1 MITTIIKR
9 EILEYLKSA
18 KFLIGLSITV
28 ILITISTII
37 NIQDFKLRQQ
47 DYLDAKREMTG
58 DTFYI
63 RVFRQPQVLSTLVQ
77 GKDRKL
83 GNRAQF
89 TYLDIPYRTSGYMGQ
104 YTSQHHRYL
113 AGFASVDFAFVVR
126 VVLSLMVIFL
136 AYNSISEEKTHGTLK
151 LMLANRLP
159 RDQLL
164 LGKFI
169 GGLLVVLGSLLIS
182 AIISLLIMLF
192 HPAISVAGSDWGRI
206 LGLLGMSALYLIC
219 FYTLSLFVSV
229 IVNRPSISLM
239 VLLQVWIFLIII
251 YPNLGVIAAE
261 KLYRLP
267 SQQEIGQQKKA
278 AFQPYEEEFKKV
290 REEFHNLVAKRENVP
305 KEISLKN
312 VELNAI
318 RAEKEYQVDTEFSKK
333 LTRQMELAQTI
344 SILSPAVVYDQ
355 AASRLARTGLAEHER
370 FIDGVYN
377 HWQKH
382 VELTKLWRIDR
393 EALRKKKLPEFT
405 YPSETTAQSFVA
417 TLPQWLILIAFSII
431 FFALAYTAFLKK
443 DVR

>member
-1 MITTIIKR
+1 MISTIIKR

-18 KFLIGLSITV
+18 KFLIGLSVTV

-37 NIQDFKLRQQ
+37 NIQDFKLRHQ
-47 DYLDAKREMTG
+47 DYLDAQREMTG
-58 DTFYI
+58 DRFYI

-77 GKDRKL
+77 GKERKL
-83 GNRAQF
+83 GNRVQF
-89 TYLDIPYRTSGYMGQ
+89 TYLDIPYRTSGYMGA

-113 AGFASVDFAFVVR
+113 AGFSAVDFSFVVR
-126 VVLSLMVIFL
+126 VVLSLMVVFL
-136 AYNSISEEKTHGTLK
+136 AYNAISEEKTHGTLK

-182 AIISLLIMLF
+182 AILSLLIMLF
-192 HPAISVAGSDWGRI
+192 HPAISVAGSDWARI
-206 LGLLGMSALYLIC
+206 FGLLGVSALYLIF

-229 IVNRPSISLM
+229 MVNRPSISLM

-261 KLYRLP
+261 KLYKLP
-267 SQQEIGQQKKA
+267 SQQEIAQQKMA

-305 KEISLKN
+305 NKLAVRNI
-312 VELNAI
+312 ELNSI
-318 RAEKEYQVDTEFSKK
+318 RAEKEYQVDKEFSKK
-333 LTRQMELAQTI
+333 LTRQMKMAQTI
-344 SILSPAVVYDQ
+344 SILSPAVAYDK
-355 AASRLARTGLAEHER
+355 ASNRLARTGLADHER
-370 FIDGVYN
+370 FMEGVFR

-382 VELTKLWRIDR
+382 VELTKLRRMDR
-393 EALRKKKLPEFT
+393 KAYRKTKLPEFT

-417 TLPQWLILIAFSII
+417 TLPQWLVLIAFSII
-431 FFALAYTAFLKK
+431 FFALAYTGFLKK